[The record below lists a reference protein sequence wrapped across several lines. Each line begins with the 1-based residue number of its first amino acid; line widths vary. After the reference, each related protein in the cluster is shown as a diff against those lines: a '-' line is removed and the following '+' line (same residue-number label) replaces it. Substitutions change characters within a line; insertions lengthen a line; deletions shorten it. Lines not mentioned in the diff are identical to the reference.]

1 MENYEVEII
10 EVNEEDVEEIEIIY
24 DEEVENESCN

>member
-10 EVNEEDVEEIEIIY
+10 EVDEEDVEEIEIIY

>member
-10 EVNEEDVEEIEIIY
+10 EVDKEDVEEIEIIY

>member
-10 EVNEEDVEEIEIIY
+10 EVDEADIDEIITVF
-24 DEEVENESCN
+24 DEEVENENN

>member
-10 EVNEEDVEEIEIIY
+10 EVDEDEEEIKIIY
-24 DEEVENESCN
+24 DEEVENEKSN